1 MNSWNRGS
9 KRKGK
14 ENKPAQ
20 SKISMDDPL
29 AYGSLA
35 QGSLAQGSMVSQLT
49 MEPSMAALGNN
60 TGPGIGQNSLSS
72 LDGLD
77 DEDWIR
83 AVMVSGKGSN
93 VNLAE
98 LSYSSN
104 RSGAKTPNKRNMN
117 VSFQDNVR
125 GQATNAAAAPKYT
138 PSNALDDDDDDDDD
152 DEGVGWSPF
161 VIPGGV

>member
-1 MNSWNRGS
+1 MEQVW
-9 KRKGK
+9 
-14 ENKPAQ
+14 
-20 SKISMDDPL
+20 PL
-29 AYGSLA
+29 CNL
-35 QGSLAQGSMVSQLT
+35 
-49 MEPSMAALGNN
+49 
-60 TGPGIGQNSLSS
+60 GPGVGQSFSS

-117 VSFQDNVR
+117 VSFQEPSKNDDDTRRFQKNEPTR
-125 GQATNAAAAPKYT
+125 AYMAANN
-138 PSNALDDDDDDDDD
+138 SDDDDDDDD

-161 VIPGGV
+161 VIPGQ